1 MMKIEFT
8 QPAQRIEHGSVICE
22 AKVDGQPVLCQFIA
36 EVLHE
41 CDPDHPFVRSLDRF
55 NAHRERLLAIAA
67 RKIEA
72 ESVKS
77 GILNIFTS
85 DIFAHLP
92 DFGRASQKSHYA
104 AV

>member
-1 MMKIEFT
+1 MKIEFT
-8 QPAQRIEHGSVICE
+8 QPAQRIEHGSVVCE
-22 AKVDGQPVLCQFIA
+22 VIVDGQPVLCQFIS

-55 NAHRERLLAIAA
+55 NAHRERLLTIAA

-72 ESVKS
+72 EAVRS

-92 DFGRASQKSHYA
+92 DFRRSLHKAQLA
-104 AV
+104 TA